1 MKISILLISV
11 LLLFFCGGQN
21 NDSASLVDEQNHQ
34 NEEQGQAH
42 QEGESPPE
50 ASQGQP
56 PEAEEEEHAD
66 VHVSPEKQKEWGVAV
81 GSATAQNISSRL
93 SLPGILTFNQNQ
105 TAYISS
111 YVEGKVLDIEADL
124 GARVKK
130 GSLLLTINSP
140 KFAQA
145 QADFLEARARLNL
158 SQKEFDRAKK
168 LLDEK
173 VIEEKEFLRRESEYE
188 KLMTEYGALGSALHS
203 YGLTHEHI
211 EVLIAKCDAIRDEL
225 YKCEIANPNLPILS
239 PIAGT
244 VVYRDV
250 ILGEHVSPEKTVF
263 KISNLKT
270 LWAQLDAYEKDLPF
284 ISKNSSVT
292 ILSPLYPDFQFE
304 GKITSISET
313 IDEKLRTVK
322 IRVEV
327 DNSEGRL
334 KPNMYIQGKIE
345 NISVEDDILVVP
357 EEAIQNLNGEKVVFL
372 LEEEDVFTARHIQ
385 LGQSLGNMR
394 IITAGLSLEDKIAI
408 KGAFYLKTELTKAT
422 FGQTHVH

>member
-173 VIEEKEFLRRESEYE
+173 AIEEKEFLRRESEYE
-188 KLMTEYGALGSALHS
+188 KLMT
-203 YGLTHEHI
+203 EHI

-292 ILSPLYPDFQFE
+292 ILSPLYHDFQFE